1 MAVTERFELSKGC
14 PLHTFQAC
22 SFSHSDTSPDLGGR
36 IPCYRGAL
44 IYRNTRPLANSFS
57 MYFSHYGGLAAR
69 LASHDLVGTLPN
81 RKRGL
86 SPQP

>member
-1 MAVTERFELSKGC
+1 M
-14 PLHTFQAC
+14 
-22 SFSHSDTSPDLGGR
+22 
-36 IPCYRGAL
+36 
-44 IYRNTRPLANSFS
+44 YRNTRALANPFS

-81 RKRGL
+81 LKRGL